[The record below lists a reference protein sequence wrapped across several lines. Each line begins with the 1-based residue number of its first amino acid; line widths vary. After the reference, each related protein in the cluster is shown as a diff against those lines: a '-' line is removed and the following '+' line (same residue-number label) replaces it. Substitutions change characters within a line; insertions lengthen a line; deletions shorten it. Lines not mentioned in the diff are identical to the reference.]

1 MHDNNNS
8 VYGTVVQRYVDDPE
22 DKDNGTLISEVY
34 RFMSKAYR
42 NEYFY
47 QNTLLNKL
55 LLGKHSINTTTAL
68 TQIPISKSKA
78 DFILINGKA
87 IVYEIK
93 TELDTFD
100 REINEGVTSLITQVP
115 PEHAREL
122 LACLKLIIELE
133 RIGDLLLGFANRLRS
148 CVQRLDRQ
156 DLHDLSTMATT
167 LERMMTDAEQSFHN
181 RDTSLAVAVLR
192 ADSEM
197 DRLRNLI
204 FVRHIENPE
213 GERRQESF
221 HVVFMSQALE
231 RAGDHAKNMAEE
243 VVHLVTGRSVRHL
256 LRAADK
262 PFENMF
268 VEYMR
273 RREAVRR

>member
-1 MHDNNNS
+1 MSTASNKRPELDHS
-8 VYGTVVQRYVDDPE
+8 VVVELTIRACQTAKAATSAVAQAIANGPE
-22 DKDNGTLISEVY
+22 
-34 RFMSKAYR
+34 
-42 NEYFY
+42 
-47 QNTLLNKL
+47 
-55 LLGKHSINTTTAL
+55 
-68 TQIPISKSKA
+68 
-78 DFILINGKA
+78 ILDS
-87 IVYEIK
+87 VRVREE
-93 TELDTFD
+93 ELDTLD
-100 REINEGVTSLITQVP
+100 REINEGVTSVITQVP
-115 PEHAREL
+115 PQQAREL
-122 LACLKLIIELE
+122 LTCLKLIIELE

-148 CVQRLDRQ
+148 CLQRLDKQ

-167 LERMMTDAEQSFHN
+167 LERMMSDAEQSFHR

-273 RREAVRR
+273 RRDAVKR

>member
-1 MHDNNNS
+1 MSTASNKRPELNHADLVKLTVQACETATAAASAVAQAIANGPEMLDS
-8 VYGTVVQRYVDDPE
+8 VKVRE
-22 DKDNGTLISEVY
+22 E
-34 RFMSKAYR
+34 
-42 NEYFY
+42 
-47 QNTLLNKL
+47 
-55 LLGKHSINTTTAL
+55 
-68 TQIPISKSKA
+68 
-78 DFILINGKA
+78 
-87 IVYEIK
+87 
-93 TELDTFD
+93 ELDTLD
-100 REINEGVTSLITQVP
+100 REINEGVTALVTQVS
-115 PEHAREL
+115 PEEAREL
-122 LACLKLIIELE
+122 LTCLKLIIELE

-148 CVQRLDRQ
+148 CVHRIDKQ
-156 DLHDLSTMATT
+156 DVHDLSTMATT
-167 LERMMTDAEQSFHN
+167 LERMVNDAAQSFQRRN
-181 RDTSLAVAVLR
+181 TSLAVAVLR

-273 RREAVRR
+273 RRDAVKR